1 MKKNDLIL
9 ILIVA
14 AIAAGALIWM
24 QSAKDPEAD
33 RWVVI
38 ESYGELLEVIPL
50 TESTEQEIRIGDDAV
65 YNLVIISQGVVNMIE
80 SDCPDQICVETK
92 SASEVGDMIVCLPH
106 QVIIYITDQPIEE

>member
-14 AIAAGALIWM
+14 VIAVGALIWM
-24 QSAKDPEAD
+24 QASKEPEAD

-38 ESYGELLEVIPL
+38 ESYGELIDVVPL
-50 TESTEQEIRIGDDAV
+50 TESTEREIRIGDDSV
-65 YNLVIISQGVVNMIE
+65 YNLVIISQGVANMIE

-106 QVIIYITDQPIEE
+106 QVIVYITDQPVEE

>member
-14 AIAAGALIWM
+14 VIAAGALIWM
-24 QSAKDPEAD
+24 QVSKEPEAD

-38 ESYGELLEVIPL
+38 ESYGELIEVVPL
-50 TESTEQEIRIGDDAV
+50 TESTEREIRIGDDAV
-65 YNLVIISQGVVNMIE
+65 YNLVIISQGVANMIE

-106 QVIIYITDQPIEE
+106 QVIVYITDQPVEE